1 MIQSTLSL
9 AGDPTDENIRKYN
22 MLRDRVPG
30 KGDRSKLIKSLM
42 LSVLG
47 LAILVGGIICLAAG
61 VGVPLITAGVCMLV
75 AGSGSMAAG
84 IGFFNAGRDKGLY
97 KDMSKIQML
106 PQDID
111 TNDIKPL

>member
-1 MIQSTLSL
+1 
-9 AGDPTDENIRKYN
+9 
-22 MLRDRVPG
+22 
-30 KGDRSKLIKSLM
+30 
-42 LSVLG
+42 
-47 LAILVGGIICLAAG
+47 
-61 VGVPLITAGVCMLV
+61 MLV